1 MAQQYRRYKV
11 SCPLGKGEGC
21 LHPSCAKKRGAGP
34 GQTKSFGEKEPI
46 AFLGAW
52 AKRAPEFTGQEPR
65 GRRHVDY
72 NPKVDEVRAY
82 MIERGWI
89 ES

>member
-1 MAQQYRRYKV
+1 M
-11 SCPLGKGEGC
+11 
-21 LHPSCAKKRGAGP
+21 
-34 GQTKSFGEKEPI
+34 EPI

-52 AKRAPEFTGQEPR
+52 AKRAPRFTGQEP
-65 GRRHVDY
+65 GGSRHVDY